1 MTFIVPIVEGHG
13 EVISLPILLRR
24 IARAEG
30 RWVEVNEPLR
40 VSSGGILN
48 SPEIQRKF
56 IGTAANKARPKNG
69 HVLVLLDCDQDMGG
83 KRRACPAELGP
94 RLSRDLSIMRPDVNI
109 YVTLAHKE
117 YESWF
122 LASLTSLRG
131 IGGIPDTAMSLSE
144 PEAVRG
150 AKERLSAV
158 MGRKYKHDDE
168 LQTLFTE
175 KMSLDEARRA
185 PSFDRLYRWVLSV
198 AAPG

>member
-1 MTFIVPIVEGHG
+1 MTVIVPIVEGHG
-13 EVISLPILLRR
+13 EVAAVPILLKR
-24 IARAEG
+24 IAKAEG
-30 RWVEVNEPLR
+30 RRIVVENPFR
-40 VSSGGILN
+40 IKSASFLN
-48 SPEIQRKF
+48 DLDYRKKAV
-56 IGTAANKARPKNG
+56 GAAANKARLKNG

-83 KRRACPAELGP
+83 KRQACPAVLGP
-94 RLSRDLSIMRPDVNI
+94 RLSQQLCILRPDVNI

-122 LASLTSLRG
+122 LASLTSLQG
-131 IGGIPDTAMSLSE
+131 IGGIPNNASYLSE

-150 AKERLSAV
+150 AKERLSAL

-175 KMSLDEARRA
+175 KMSLNEARRA
-185 PSFDRLYRWVLSV
+185 PSFDRLYRWVSSV